1 MKQFDYLILGSGIAG
16 LTFAL
21 KVAPRGRVAI
31 VTKKDR
37 AESNTNYAQGGIAS
51 VTSKEDSFELH
62 VRDTLAAGAGLC
74 KESVVR
80 TIVEEGPA
88 RIQEL
93 IELGMKFSEREAPSE
108 DGGKELDLGREG
120 GHSKRRILH
129 AKDVTG
135 REIERALLNAISKQP
150 NIEIF
155 ENHIA
160 IDLITSQKL
169 GYVGENRCLGAYVFD
184 KKAQSRLDV
193 RRAGHAAGDGRL
205 RQGLSLHDQ
214 SRHRHRRRRG
224 DGVSRRRGDCEHG
237 VCAVSS
243 DVPLSSESKI
253 ISHQRS
259 RARRR
264 RHFENARRRRI
275 HGRYHPLKSLA
286 PRDIVA
292 RAIDSEMKKSG
303 AEHVW
308 LDITHKPARFIID
321 RFPNIY
327 QTCLGYGIDITK
339 EPIPVVPAAHYQ
351 CGGVVT
357 NVDGETDIAGLYAV
371 GEVACTGLH
380 GANRLASNSLLE
392 ALVCAHRAAEKIIS
406 APREKSDLK
415 IPLWQSGNATNA
427 DELVVVSH
435 NWDEIRRL
443 MWDYVGIV
451 RTGKRLQRA
460 QSRLAHLQQ
469 EIREYYWNFIVTAD
483 LLELRNIATRGGI
496 DRALRA
502 DAARKPRAELQPGF
516 SRLES
521 RMVAARQRGAEVT
534 AKKTAALLSED
545 RRFFELNQLQSFSGY
560 SPLAISWRMLSTTCG
575 RSSR

>member
-1 MKQFDYLILGSGIAG
+1 MKQFDFIILGSGIAG
-16 LTFAL
+16 LSFAL
-21 KVAPRGRVAI
+21 KVAPHGRVAI

-74 KESVVR
+74 RENVVR

-93 IELGMKFSEREAPSE
+93 MELGMKFSERDAPAE
-108 DGGKELDLGREG
+108 DGGRELDLGKEG

-135 REIERALLNAISKQP
+135 REIERALLNAAAQQP
-150 NIEIF
+150 NIQIF

-169 GYVGENRCLGAYVFD
+169 GHAGANRCLGAYVFD
-184 KKAQSRLDV
+184 KK
-193 RRAGHAAGDGRL
+193 GGRVWAFTAPATL
-205 RQGLSLHDQ
+205 LATGGCGKVYLYTTNPDIAT
-214 SRHRHRRRRG
+214 G
-224 DGVSRRRGDCEHG
+224 DGVAMAYRAGAAIANMEFVQFHPTCLYHPKAKSFLISEAVRGEGG
-237 VCAVSS
+237 V
-243 DVPLSSESKI
+243 LKT
-253 ISHQRS
+253 
-259 RARRR
+259 
-264 RHFENARRRRI
+264 FEGNEFMEAC
-275 HGRYHPLKSLA
+275 HPLKSLA

-308 LDITHKPARFIID
+308 LDITHRPARFIIE

-327 QTCLGYGIDITK
+327 QTCLRYGIDITK

-357 NVDGETDIAGLYAV
+357 NVDGETEIAGLYAV
-371 GEVACTGLH
+371 GEAACTGLH

-392 ALVCAHRAAEKIIS
+392 ALVCAHRAAKQVAARS
-406 APREKSDLK
+406 RPPVDSK
-415 IPLWQSGNATNA
+415 IPLWQSGKAHNP
-427 DELVVVSH
+427 DEMVVVSH

-451 RTGKRLQRA
+451 RTNKRLARA
-460 QSRLAHLQQ
+460 QKRIANLQE
-469 EIREYYWNFIVTAD
+469 EIHEYYWNFIVTSD
-483 LLELRNIATRGGI
+483 LLELRNIATV
-496 DRALRA
+496 
-502 DAARKPRAELQPGF
+502 AELIVRCASMRP
-516 SRLES
+516 ES
-521 RMVAARQRGAEVT
+521 RGLHYNLDYPQPKPDWAQRDT
-534 AKKTAALLSED
+534 TLRKSETGGTPPP
-545 RRFFELNQLQSFSGY
+545 SH
-560 SPLAISWRMLSTTCG
+560 
-575 RSSR
+575 

>member
-1 MKQFDYLILGSGIAG
+1 MKQFDYLVLGSGIAG
-16 LTFAL
+16 LSFAL

-37 AESNTNYAQGGIAS
+37 AESNTNYAQGGIAA

-62 VRDTLAAGAGLC
+62 VRDTLTAGAGLC
-74 KESVVR
+74 KENVVR

-88 RIQEL
+88 RIAEL
-93 IELGMKFSEREAPSE
+93 IELGMKFSERDAPAE
-108 DGGKELDLGREG
+108 DGGRELDLGREG

-135 REIERALLNAISKQP
+135 REIERALLNAAARQP

-160 IDLITSQKL
+160 IDLITSQKFGL
-169 GYVGENRCLGAYVFD
+169 KDGNRCLGAYVFD
-184 KKAQSRLDV
+184 KKSGGV
-193 RRAGHAAGDGRL
+193 ETFAAPVTILATGGCGKVYLYTTNPDIAT
-205 RQGLSLHDQ
+205 
-214 SRHRHRRRRG
+214 G
-224 DGVSRRRGDCEHG
+224 DGVAMAYRAGASVADMEFVQFHPTCLYHPQAKSFLISEAVRGEGG
-237 VCAVSS
+237 VLKSLDGVEFMDA
-243 DVPLSSESKI
+243 
-253 ISHQRS
+253 
-259 RARRR
+259 
-264 RHFENARRRRI
+264 
-275 HGRYHPLKSLA
+275 YHPLKSLA
-286 PRDIVA
+286 PRDVVA

-308 LDITHKPARFIID
+308 LDITHKPARFIIE

-327 QTCLGYGIDITK
+327 QTCLRYGIDITK

-392 ALVCAHRAAEKIIS
+392 ALVCAHRAAEKVAAGVPPAVAGGILS
-406 APREKSDLK
+406 PGATSGKMPDATFK
-415 IPLWQSGNATNA
+415 IPLWQSGNAHNP
-427 DELVVVSH
+427 DEMVVVSH

-451 RTGKRLQRA
+451 RTNKRLARA
-460 QSRLAHLQQ
+460 QKRIANLQE
-469 EIREYYWNFIVTAD
+469 EIHEYYWNFIVTSD
-483 LLELRNIATRGGI
+483 LLELRNIATV
-496 DRALRA
+496 
-502 DAARKPRAELQPGF
+502 AELIVRCALMRP
-516 SRLES
+516 ES
-521 RMVAARQRGAEVT
+521 RGLHYNLDYPEANPEWAQRDTVLR
-534 AKKTAALLSED
+534 KS
-545 RRFFELNQLQSFSGY
+545 
-560 SPLAISWRMLSTTCG
+560 
-575 RSSR
+575 